1 MLLLHFNFSSSGKG
15 LWNTLYL
22 CTSVCCLFVHRFSLE
37 PLVETWFILCKVRL
51 SSSLQSDCAG
61 FFWKKDSL
69 GLFGWRGFKMGPNW
83 GYSSYMKNWRMEFF
97 WFFAL
102 TYSNI
107 ISWNWLEWFFGGRS
121 GFEVF
126 KPKVAKMGPKWG
138 FSGGMKKNLSEFFWS
153 FAWSYSCI

>member
-61 FFWKKDSL
+61 FFWKNNFWAFWMKRVQNGPKL
-69 GLFGWRGFKMGPNW
+69 RLFKLYEKLMQGIFLVFCINIQQHNFLKLAGMIFWGKIWFRGFQAKSGQNGSKMKFFRQDEKE
-83 GYSSYMKNWRMEFF
+83 SFRTFLIFCMK
-97 WFFAL
+97 L
-102 TYSNI
+102 
-107 ISWNWLEWFFGGRS
+107 
-121 GFEVF
+121 
-126 KPKVAKMGPKWG
+126 
-138 FSGGMKKNLSEFFWS
+138 
-153 FAWSYSCI
+153 